1 MEDGLMEMLHQP
13 IPVIDLSVRAG
24 NLFFDTASCTEV
36 PFDTIIEGGRTI
48 PVRIT
53 STQTY
58 KSETCGT
65 LPGGT
70 VVKVVSNLAPEIDVD
85 CDPNAPCEFAFA
97 VAEVN
102 YENRSVATA
111 SVVCGEPQRPLG
123 DGASH
128 GVAEFIRSVDFSM
141 QNPRLWDNATAG
153 LEATLDALIL
163 GDKSIRESST
173 IVFSSEDSIPLHY
186 LYAPPGG
193 DGSYASMSF
202 EGSFAVQT
210 SAQAI
215 VETESG
221 MHTGVT
227 VSASV
232 GSSFASVETSAGLGF
247 GEVDTQVESYDDQVE
262 VSTTSRS
269 FTLT

>member
-1 MEDGLMEMLHQP
+1 
-13 IPVIDLSVRAG
+13 
-24 NLFFDTASCTEV
+24 
-36 PFDTIIEGGRTI
+36 
-48 PVRIT
+48 
-53 STQTY
+53 
-58 KSETCGT
+58 
-65 LPGGT
+65 
-70 VVKVVSNLAPEIDVD
+70 
-85 CDPNAPCEFAFA
+85 
-97 VAEVN
+97 
-102 YENRSVATA
+102 
-111 SVVCGEPQRPLG
+111 
-123 DGASH
+123 
-128 GVAEFIRSVDFSM
+128 
-141 QNPRLWDNATAG
+141 
-153 LEATLDALIL
+153 TLDALIL

-221 MHTGVT
+221 THTEVN
-227 VSASV
+227 VSTRVDSA
-232 GSSFASVETSAGLGF
+232 FASVETFTGLASGQ
-247 GEVDTQVESYDDQVE
+247 VDAQVQSYDDQVE